1 MAKKVVYPSGI
12 NRKVAVLSGGT
23 SGQRAIATSFGVA
36 DDDVLDQVVRVT
48 LTVESNGTSVNFSSA
63 ADITTSCDITTDG
76 HLSVG
81 ENTTGGLLFA
91 YFADQN
97 PND

>member
-48 LTVESNGTSVNFSSA
+48 LTVDGTSVNFSSA

-91 YFADQN
+91 YFADQD